1 MLYPPAGKE
10 ESLEVADATDMLNAQ
25 ACVNSDLAEVLRL
38 GERTDE
44 ARAALEHTL
53 ALTSA
58 KATSSWPTGLEPA
71 SKDGR
76 RKGLDDIRACR
87 RPLRAHAVSPVGS

>member
-53 ALTSA
+53 ALH
-58 KATSSWPTGLEPA
+58 E
-71 SKDGR
+71 
-76 RKGLDDIRACR
+76 RKGNLVMADRTRAR
-87 RPLRAHAVSPVGS
+87 LKGWTTKGTR